1 MTAFLL
7 LLNLKS
13 LSITQL
19 TKIYSNMEF
28 NSLTI
33 LLKSQNTRIRLRKPM
48 NLLSSMILNQSK
60 VLLRMVKQLKIT
72 NNLTKKHHLY
82 SPQKR
87 KTSKRPMKCSLYGK
101 EKRVHGTN
109 ASSNGFSHCQAGL
122 RLTIQDLT
130 SSNHCLCIKL
140 KMSTDPNFSD

>member
-33 LLKSQNTRIRLRKPM
+33 LLKSQNTRMRLRKPM
-48 NLLSSMILNQSK
+48 NLLTSMILNQSK
-60 VLLRMVKQLKIT
+60 VLLQMVKQLKIT
-72 NNLTKKHHLY
+72 NNLIKKQLPY
-82 SPQKR
+82 SPPKR
-87 KTSKRPMKCSLYGK
+87 KTSKRPMKCWLYGK

-109 ASSNGFSHCQAGL
+109 ASSNGFSHYLAGS
-122 RLTIQDLT
+122 RLTIQGLT

>member
-33 LLKSQNTRIRLRKPM
+33 LLKSQNTRIRLRKTM
-48 NLLSSMILNQSK
+48 KIFSSMILNQSK
-60 VLLRMVKQLKIT
+60 VLLRMVKPLRIT
-72 NNLTKKHHLY
+72 NNLTKKHRSH
-82 SPQKR
+82 SPPKR
-87 KTSKRPMKCSLYGK
+87 TTSKRPMKCSSYGK
-101 EKRVHGTN
+101 EKKVHGTN
-109 ASSNGFSHCQAGL
+109 ASSNGFSHCQAGS